1 MTTNNDPGINDG
13 DDLVSPGQEIREV
26 PDEEISNDLDTPV
39 LGIENV
45 ENSSVEAVGD
55 EPSVEEFVEES
66 VSINSTPEH
75 ASDSVADEAISEIST
90 EEISVVDLE
99 SRINLAG
106 EQREKITTEIKEVEA
121 IRENLS
127 IEIERYNSVREDLNQ
142 WIEARKESF
151 AWKLTEALRVHEKHL
166 TIDETSV
173 REFASNDPQ
182 LDTEF
187 GAKTRRWVM
196 KSIGFPA
203 LVCGVIFFLMEY
215 LRTNSRFVEVPDPS
229 NPAATI
235 QVREFDRWLLEN
247 LGLTHIQ
254 VILILIATMILIFA
268 GVLFA
273 YSRRSSE
280 FRQIVAEEA
289 QMTKIMEKA
298 IHEIKIEREKID
310 SLHPQVPQILELLS
324 LGLHQPWLID
334 NRHLTF
340 QGDLP
345 DASKLPESLDIS
357 VPTEKSSRRVFPQLV
372 LRALNQI
379 QRPGWREQAFEKSIQ
394 RLAEHAG
401 FGESG
406 AALRELD
413 QDQRRSGKR
422 QMLIGLDDKDS
433 VLTEIGE
440 ELVKEFAAT
449 VQAKVLPFAQPDV
462 ISLRPDVLS
471 PLLLTNNLVDTP
483 EESVSSWEH
492 RLSEIAGAGSPWA
505 PGTFSTRG
513 QLAARHERKPV
524 SVFIASD
531 RASQLAHTEVVAFR
545 EIGAGTR
552 PFEVSIRVDLSEW
565 CHPEELA
572 IFEDYEPS
580 AEELTQRELREKKE
594 VKNSDQLAQPLN
606 TENLAF

>member
-580 AEELTQRELREKKE
+580 AEELRQRELREKKE